1 MTENEINQKIE
12 DLENKIKTL
21 ENKKEQNQ
29 KDINDLTVKKEINE
43 KEKENIENQLKEKFD
58 IDDFSEEYLT
68 IYVDKLEKEI
78 KEKEKEIEN
87 IEVM

>member
-21 ENKKEQNQ
+21 EDKKEQNQ